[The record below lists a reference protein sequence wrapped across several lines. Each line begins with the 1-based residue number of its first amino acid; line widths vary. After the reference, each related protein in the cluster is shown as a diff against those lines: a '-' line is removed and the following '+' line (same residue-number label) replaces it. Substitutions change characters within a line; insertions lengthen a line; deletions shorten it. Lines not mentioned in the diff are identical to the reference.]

1 MQKPTSNIQIRYLA
15 FTSLGHFINDGIV
28 FFVPLIADIFA
39 NQRGVTPLEVT
50 VMFVAFY
57 GSASILSAYVGR
69 LADVTGGA
77 SSLIAV
83 GTTLL
88 SLSMFT
94 YYMALSYATGAL
106 LLGLMM
112 GSAFIAGFGSAF
124 YHPLGA
130 SVLQA
135 SFADA
140 QRGRALGINGAFGSI
155 GRALYPSLF
164 FFVAIFI
171 STYGSLAFFGAVGMV
186 ASLGILLGLK
196 SQRVQHESGLKS
208 AKQTTRARDALTSGI
223 IILTL
228 ISFVRSTATSGI
240 ISWIPIFISTQKG
253 LGVTGALG
261 LTLTVM
267 FAAATVGQPF
277 FGWLLDRFDRRIILA
292 VSSAGSGLTIIAY
305 LFTNGLMELLI
316 LAVFGFFTFTAF
328 PLFLSLASNYEP
340 EGSSSLGNALVWGIG
355 ASGGSV
361 IGPLIT
367 GALVLTNYQRLG
379 YAFEIMAAGVLIS
392 AAGTL
397 FLPRVKTR
405 SRQPA
410 CSRLAGI

>member
-1 MQKPTSNIQIRYLA
+1 LNLHKTMSNVQIRCLG
-15 FTSLGHFINDGIV
+15 FTSLGHFINDGTV

-39 NQRGVTPLEVT
+39 NQGGVTPLELT
-50 VMFVAFY
+50 LMFVIFY

-77 SSLIAV
+77 GSLIAV

-94 YYMALSYATGAL
+94 YYMTLSYATGTL
-106 LLGLMM
+106 FLGLMM

-130 SVLQA
+130 SLLQA
-135 SFADA
+135 SFVDT
-140 QRGRALGINGAFGSI
+140 QRGRALGLNGAFGSI
-155 GRALYPSLF
+155 GRALYPSMF
-164 FFVAIFI
+164 FFVAIFL
-171 STYGSLAFFGAVGMV
+171 STYGSLAFFGAVGML
-186 ASLGILLGLK
+186 ASLGILLGLR
-196 SQRVQHESGLKS
+196 SERVQQVSGLAP
-208 AKQTTRARDALTSGI
+208 AKESTRARDAMTSGI

-228 ISFVRSTATSGI
+228 ISFVRSAATSGI
-240 ISWIPIFISTQKG
+240 TSWIPIFISTQKG

-267 FAAATVGQPF
+267 FSTAIVGQPF
-277 FGWLLDRFDRRIILA
+277 FGWLLDRYDRRIILA

-305 LFTNGLMELLI
+305 LFTHGLAELLI
-316 LAVFGFFTFTAF
+316 LAVFGLFTFTAF

-340 EGSSSLGNALVWGIG
+340 EGSSSLGNALVWGLG
-355 ASGGSV
+355 TSGGSV

-379 YAFEIMAAGVLIS
+379 FAFEIMAMGILIS

-397 FLPRVKTR
+397 FLPRAKTR
-405 SRQPA
+405 KPSKSPVPD
-410 CSRLAGI
+410 